1 MSSQTLR
8 LLRGFPVP
16 NNRLT
21 KPKIAQS
28 VSINFL
34 DSADTFT
41 YSPPKGCLFIEQTKP
56 RCVYD
61 KVPCFK
67 NTVELRFDPN
77 AVAQR
82 LCTPDHSVIVIRLV
96 LSTASFLLQVCVAD
110 LIPPLLAISLSLATM
125 TVAGIMRQYQ
135 VVGRKAP
142 TEDHP
147 NPEAY
152 RMIIFAPN
160 AVIAKSKFWYYM
172 HQFRKMKKTT
182 GEILDCVEIVE
193 KNNRIVKNYGIWLR
207 YSSRSG
213 THNMYREYR
222 DVALTGAVS
231 QLYDEMAGR
240 HRTRP
245 RSIQIIRTATVA
257 AKDLK
262 RPNGMQFAQAK
273 VKFPLP
279 HRVASGKRG
288 QKALSS
294 TTYSTVRPT
303 TFFG

>member
-1 MSSQTLR
+1 
-8 LLRGFPVP
+8 
-16 NNRLT
+16 
-21 KPKIAQS
+21 
-28 VSINFL
+28 
-34 DSADTFT
+34 
-41 YSPPKGCLFIEQTKP
+41 
-56 RCVYD
+56 
-61 KVPCFK
+61 
-67 NTVELRFDPN
+67 
-77 AVAQR
+77 
-82 LCTPDHSVIVIRLV
+82 
-96 LSTASFLLQVCVAD
+96 
-110 LIPPLLAISLSLATM
+110 M
-125 TVAGIMRQYQ
+125 TVAGIMKQYQ
-135 VVGRKAP
+135 VVGRKAA

-193 KNNRIVKNYGIWLR
+193 KNTNVVKNFGIWLR

-245 RSIQIIRTATVA
+245 RSIQIIRTAVVA

-262 RPNGMQFAQAK
+262 RNNGMQYSQGK

-279 HRVASGKRG
+279 HRVTSGKRG
-288 QKALSS
+288 QKALSDR
-294 TTYSTVRPT
+294 TFTTVRPT

>member
-1 MSSQTLR
+1 
-8 LLRGFPVP
+8 
-16 NNRLT
+16 
-21 KPKIAQS
+21 
-28 VSINFL
+28 
-34 DSADTFT
+34 
-41 YSPPKGCLFIEQTKP
+41 
-56 RCVYD
+56 
-61 KVPCFK
+61 
-67 NTVELRFDPN
+67 
-77 AVAQR
+77 
-82 LCTPDHSVIVIRLV
+82 
-96 LSTASFLLQVCVAD
+96 
-110 LIPPLLAISLSLATM
+110 M

-142 TEDHP
+142 TDDVP

-160 AVIAKSKFWYYM
+160 AVIAKSKFWYFM

-182 GEILDCVEIVE
+182 GEILDVVEIVE

-207 YSSRSG
+207 YNSRSG
-213 THNMYREYR
+213 THNMYREFR
-222 DVALTGAVS
+222 DVSLTGAVS

-240 HRTRP
+240 HRARP
-245 RSIQIIRTATVA
+245 RSIQIIRTAVVD

-288 QKALSS
+288 QKALSGS
-294 TTYSTVRPT
+294 TFTTVRPT
-303 TFFG
+303 TYLG